1 MPEQDQQTRGRRR
14 DVLHL
19 LRDAGGPISIAEI
32 ADRLGIHANTARF
45 HLESLVRN
53 GQVERST
60 ADPGSP
66 GRPPQLFLAAR
77 GMDPVGPRNFRV
89 LAEVLASSLATDPD
103 ARGRVLEAGRLWGRH
118 HGASVAD
125 ATATDE
131 ASTPVASVA
140 RLMRLLDELGFAPVR
155 AAGGDRTQIVLRQ
168 CPFLELAVSRP
179 DVVCPVHL
187 GLMQGAMTSW
197 GSSVTV
203 DRLEPF
209 AEPDLCL
216 AHLSAAKAS

>member
-14 DVLHL
+14 EVLHL
-19 LRDAGGPISIAEI
+19 LREAGGPVSIAEI
-32 ADRLGIHANTARF
+32 AERLGIHANTARF

-77 GMDPVGPRNFRV
+77 RMDPVGPRHFRV
-89 LAEVLASSLATDPD
+89 LAEVLAASLATDPD
-103 ARGRVLEAGRLWGRH
+103 AQGRIVEAGRLWGRH
-118 HGASVAD
+118 QAPSVAA
-125 ATATDE
+125 ATAIDE
-131 ASTPVASVA
+131 ASGPVESVD

-155 AAGGDRTQIVLRQ
+155 AAGGDRTQIGLRQ
-168 CPFLELAVSRP
+168 CPFLELAVSRS

-197 GSSVTV
+197 GSSLTV

>member
-14 DVLHL
+14 DVLRL

-53 GQVERST
+53 GQVERSI
-60 ADPGSP
+60 ADPDSP

-77 GMDPVGPRNFRV
+77 GMDPGPGIFGCSPRCSPP
-89 LAEVLASSLATDPD
+89 AS
-103 ARGRVLEAGRLWGRH
+103 RLI
-118 HGASVAD
+118 
-125 ATATDE
+125 
-131 ASTPVASVA
+131 
-140 RLMRLLDELGFAPVR
+140 LMR
-155 AAGGDRTQIVLRQ
+155 T
-168 CPFLELAVSRP
+168 
-179 DVVCPVHL
+179 
-187 GLMQGAMTSW
+187 GAMTSW

-209 AEPDLCL
+209 AEPDLRL
-216 AHLSAAKAS
+216 AHLSAATAS